1 MIEVAMFKWMEQI
14 QLVKTD
20 LKTLIDAK
28 STKEFQQ
35 NLEQILEKLSTN
47 PQVLNTL
54 SLTLNTQSH
63 LKSLT
68 NFGFEKLWKG
78 LQLPNKKDQER
89 TLYLLH
95 ELQFKIH
102 QMEKEVT
109 RLRKPSF
116 NNVSPIRHKQTEA
129 QPINIKNSASARP
142 ASANKLV

>member
-1 MIEVAMFKWMEQI
+1 
-14 QLVKTD
+14 L
-20 LKTLIDAK
+20 LDAK

-47 PQVLNTL
+47 PQILNTL

-63 LKSLT
+63 LKSLA

-109 RLRKPSF
+109 RLRKPNL
-116 NNVSPIRHKQTEA
+116 NNVSPIHQKQPEA
-129 QPINIKNSASARP
+129 RSINIVAKQKNP
-142 ASANKLV
+142 ATANKLV